1 MVLCSYA
8 SAWSTLF
15 ALHAARPVYA
25 LYPTLVAAMLVGGCC
40 ALICY
45 VPTMLAVL
53 AFQLLFDTDIRRAHA
68 PPPGSPQAHA
78 HAHAPSVA
86 EMGWSLLH
94 DGATTIKLALLVA
107 PVYVM
112 AVGRAGA
119 LESRA
124 LEAAAG
130 GQLAAAMMTL
140 RIMVVGMREVW
151 DLVPMVIFRWDRDA
165 RR

>member
-1 MVLCSYA
+1 M
-8 SAWSTLF
+8 
-15 ALHAARPVYA
+15 YA

-68 PPPGSPQAHA
+68 PPPGSPQAQ
-78 HAHAPSVA
+78 APSVA

-112 AVGRAGA
+112 AVERGGA

>member
-1 MVLCSYA
+1 
-8 SAWSTLF
+8 
-15 ALHAARPVYA
+15 
-25 LYPTLVAAMLVGGCC
+25 
-40 ALICY
+40 
-45 VPTMLAVL
+45 
-53 AFQLLFDTDIRRAHA
+53 
-68 PPPGSPQAHA
+68 
-78 HAHAPSVA
+78 
-86 EMGWSLLH
+86 MGWSLLH

-112 AVGRAGA
+112 AVGRAEGA

-165 RR
+165 RAQDHGQLQEREREHEHE